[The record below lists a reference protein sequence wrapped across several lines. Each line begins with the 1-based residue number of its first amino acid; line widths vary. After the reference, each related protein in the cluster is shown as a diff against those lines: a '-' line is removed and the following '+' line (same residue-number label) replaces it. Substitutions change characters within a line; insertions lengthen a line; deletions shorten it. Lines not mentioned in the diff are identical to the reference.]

1 VNETSVEVHPLR
13 CGDALAPP
21 GWFFRGDASNPLR
34 ALGVGVPKSRWVGC
48 PIGAFLLVH
57 PSRGPLLVDTGLHP
71 DAADRL
77 ASNFGRLNARFFSTL
92 RASRD
97 RTVAAQLRA
106 RGIDAAD
113 IDLVVMTHLHVDHA
127 SAMSEFPR
135 ATFGCAREEW
145 EAATARFGVWQGYVR
160 SQLPSSAALRLLDF
174 GGPDAQPWGPFP
186 ATIDLLGDGSVRL
199 LFTPGHTRGHL
210 SVLVRSTGRDVLI
223 VGDALYTLR
232 NLRED
237 HLPWRTADDDLYR
250 QSMAR
255 LREYAGAHPDAQLIP
270 THDTEVWDR
279 IAA

>member
-1 VNETSVEVHPLR
+1 MNQASVEVHPLR

-21 GWFFRGDASNPLR
+21 GWFFRGEAPNPLR
-34 ALGVGVPKSRWVGC
+34 ALGIGVPKSRWVGC

-57 PSRGPLLVDTGLHP
+57 PSRGALLVDTGLHP

-92 RASRD
+92 RASRE
-97 RTVAAQLRA
+97 RTVPAQLRA
-106 RGIDAAD
+106 RGLDPAA

-127 SAMSEFPR
+127 SAMSEFPG
-135 ATFGCAREEW
+135 ATFVCAREEW
-145 EAATARFGVWQGYVR
+145 TAASARFGVWQGYVR
-160 SQLPSSAALRLLDF
+160 SQLPGASALRQVDFSSAE
-174 GGPDAQPWGPFP
+174 AQPWGPFP

-210 SVLVRSTGRDVLI
+210 SVLVRAAGRDVLI

-250 QSMAR
+250 ESMAR
-255 LREYAGAHPDAQLIP
+255 IRQYADAHPDAELIP
-270 THDTEVWDR
+270 THDVEVWDR